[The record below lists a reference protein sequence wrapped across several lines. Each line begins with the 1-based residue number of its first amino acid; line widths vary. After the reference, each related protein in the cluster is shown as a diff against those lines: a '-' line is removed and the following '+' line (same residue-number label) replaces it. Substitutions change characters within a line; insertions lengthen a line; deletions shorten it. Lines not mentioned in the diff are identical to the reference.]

1 MPLPRTAIR
10 VTRTILT
17 CGLKRVPRMHGVL
30 SRRWGI
36 SGFGDLGLREQDFME
51 PGSVVQLGHPPQRIS
66 LLTTAIGVTFE
77 ECYKARMEIELDGV
91 RVNFI
96 ALENL
101 LRNKEATGRA
111 QDLADIE
118 ALGKKP
124 H

>member
-1 MPLPRTAIR
+1 
-10 VTRTILT
+10 
-17 CGLKRVPRMHGVL
+17 
-30 SRRWGI
+30 
-36 SGFGDLGLREQDFME
+36 
-51 PGSVVQLGHPPQRIS
+51 
-66 LLTTAIGVTFE
+66 
-77 ECYKARMEIELDGV
+77 MEIELDGV